1 MSREHLILIAVCSLT
16 LFAGLGR
23 PPITDSDEAFYA
35 EGAREMVDGGDWLT
49 PHFNYENRFE
59 KPVLYYWLAASTYTL
74 LGVDEGSARLPSALA
89 GLSLALLTFF
99 LGRRWFNY
107 STGLLA
113 GLIIATCF
121 GCVVM
126 ARQALPDLTLTF
138 FVTLATYSTLTAW
151 LDPPNDTFKVDKA
164 NRRWHLAMAAV
175 AVACGF
181 LTKGPVAL
189 ALPCIVVAPILFYE
203 YWAQRSRCHISLI
216 DVTLGLGLFLLLTA
230 PWFLGMTLVHG
241 VEYAERFFLA
251 ENFDRFVTARYNAP
265 RPWWYY
271 VPIVIG
277 GLFPWS
283 LYMPLWLPRLW
294 KFATRRDRIIDLTT
308 ARLTWWALAPL
319 LFYTL
324 SVGKQP
330 RYILPM
336 LCPLALL
343 LAATICARLLSQSSW
358 RDYLMTSCTIL
369 TGGVLVTLGILIFR
383 ARVLFSEWS
392 PHWITVVAASVALS
406 GLIVCLTAAKSR
418 WTAAAVAFA
427 AILTTL
433 GAHYVVL
440 ASPGPAPVE
449 RIASLLTEARQNEEL
464 YGRHGVFNRN
474 LVFYT
479 RAQFLELPILRAA
492 DDLLRQPNRVLCVLR
507 AEDVKTLRDRGLT
520 LIGLGE
526 VTYVDTG
533 SLNFRTFLSPN
544 QDHRQRVV
552 LVANR

>member
-1 MSREHLILIAVCSLT
+1 MSRERLILIAVCSLT

-89 GLSLALLTFF
+89 GLGLTLLTFF

-164 NRRWHLAMAAV
+164 NRRWHLVIAAV

-271 VPIVIG
+271 LPIVIG

-283 LYMPLWLPRLW
+283 LYMSLWLPRLW

-319 LFYTL
+319 FFYTL

-343 LAATICARLLSQSSW
+343 LAATICARLLSQNSW
-358 RDYLMTSCTIL
+358 RDS
-369 TGGVLVTLGILIFR
+369 
-383 ARVLFSEWS
+383 S
-392 PHWITVVAASVALS
+392 
-406 GLIVCLTAAKSR
+406 
-418 WTAAAVAFA
+418 
-427 AILTTL
+427 
-433 GAHYVVL
+433 
-440 ASPGPAPVE
+440 
-449 RIASLLTEARQNEEL
+449 
-464 YGRHGVFNRN
+464 
-474 LVFYT
+474 
-479 RAQFLELPILRAA
+479 
-492 DDLLRQPNRVLCVLR
+492 
-507 AEDVKTLRDRGLT
+507 
-520 LIGLGE
+520 
-526 VTYVDTG
+526 
-533 SLNFRTFLSPN
+533 
-544 QDHRQRVV
+544 
-552 LVANR
+552 

>member
-1 MSREHLILIAVCSLT
+1 MSRERLILIAVCSLT

-89 GLSLALLTFF
+89 GLGLTLLTFF
-99 LGRRWFNY
+99 LGRRWFNH

-164 NRRWHLAMAAV
+164 NRRWHIVIAAV
-175 AVACGF
+175 AVAFGF

-343 LAATICARLLSQSSW
+343 LAATICARLLSQNSR

-369 TGGVLVTLGILIFR
+369 TGGVLVSLGILIFR

-392 PHWITVVAASVALS
+392 PHWITVVAVSVALS
-406 GLIVCLTAAKSR
+406 GLIVCLTATKSR

-433 GAHYVVL
+433 SAHYVVL

-492 DDLLRQPNRVLCVLR
+492 DDLLRQPDRVLCVLR
-507 AEDVKTLRDRGLT
+507 AEDAKTLRDRGLT
-520 LIGLGE
+520 LISLGE
-526 VTYVDTG
+526 ETYVDTG
-533 SLNFRTFLSPN
+533 SLNFRTFLSPTPN
-544 QDHRQRVV
+544 HRQRVV

>member
-1 MSREHLILIAVCSLT
+1 VSREHLILIAVCSLT

-59 KPVLYYWLAASTYTL
+59 KPVLYYWLVASTYTL

-343 LAATICARLLSQSSW
+343 LAATICARLLSQNSW

-492 DDLLRQPNRVLCVLR
+492 DDLLRQPDRVLCVLR
-507 AEDVKTLRDRGLT
+507 AEDAKTLRDRGLT

-544 QDHRQRVV
+544 PDHRQRVV